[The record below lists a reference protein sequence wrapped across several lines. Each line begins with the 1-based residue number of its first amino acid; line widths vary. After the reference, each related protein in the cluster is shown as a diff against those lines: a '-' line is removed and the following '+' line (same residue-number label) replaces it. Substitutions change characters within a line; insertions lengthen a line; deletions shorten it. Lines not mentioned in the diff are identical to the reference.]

1 MILAILMLLIAGI
14 IYYSTHKIPPDP
26 LFQQEVYVDERDF
39 WDDMT
44 EEGFE
49 EDKPLNPLL
58 QVVEAHERIVLTNPP
73 KLGNYQRFRKQE
85 KEVEKRRKKRRIAKK
100 SRQQNRTK

>member
-39 WDDMT
+39 WDDIT
-44 EEGFE
+44 EE
-49 EDKPLNPLL
+49 DYNPLT
-58 QVVEAHERIVLTNPP
+58 QVVEAHEKKVLTNPP